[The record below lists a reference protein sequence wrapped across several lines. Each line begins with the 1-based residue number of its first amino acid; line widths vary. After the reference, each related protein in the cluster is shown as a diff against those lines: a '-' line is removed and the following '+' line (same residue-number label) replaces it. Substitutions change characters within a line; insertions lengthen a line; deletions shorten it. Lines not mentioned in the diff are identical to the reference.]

1 VRHTAGPF
9 EDLRMPT
16 PDSPP
21 PTPADPGTGRR
32 IRLMVLAMAAFIF
45 NDTLVKVVSEGLPAG
60 QLILVRGLMA
70 TALVWVVARATAGAL
85 PLRHVFGPWVLLRTL
100 TDTLAT
106 VTYLLSLFHLPI
118 ANATAINMAT
128 PLVIAL
134 LAGPMLGQRVGARR
148 WLLIGAGFA
157 GVLLVVQ
164 PGPGG
169 FNAWAWLCVLATL
182 FNAVRDLIT
191 PRIAGEVSS
200 MGITLSTTLGVTI
213 AAALMTAA
221 DGGWAPMSGTQLGQ
235 LAAAA
240 VFLAAGHALTIA
252 ATRGSD
258 LAIVSPFR
266 YSALLVAVVLGWL
279 VWGEV
284 PNALAWAGMALLIA
298 SGVLLLRLGRR

>member
-1 VRHTAGPF
+1 MSVPPAPV
-9 EDLRMPT
+9 
-16 PDSPP
+16 PP
-21 PTPADPGTGRR
+21 PGIAPGTRHR
-32 IRLMVLAMAAFIF
+32 IRLMVLAMTAFIA
-45 NDTLVKVVSEGLPAG
+45 NDALVKVVSEGLPAG

-70 TALVWVVARATAGAL
+70 TALVWAVARATAGAL
-85 PLRHVFGPWVLLRTL
+85 PLRHVFGRWVLLRTL
-100 TDTLAT
+100 LDALAT
-106 VTYLLSLFHLPI
+106 VTYLVSLFHLPI

-169 FNAWAWLCVLATL
+169 FNAYAWLCVLATL
-182 FNAVRDLIT
+182 FNAARDLVT

-200 MGITLSTTLGVTI
+200 MGITLSTTAGVTV
-213 AAALMTAA
+213 AAALMTAS
-221 DGGWAPMSGTQLGQ
+221 DGGFVPMSTLQVGQ

-258 LAIVSPFR
+258 LATVSPFR
-266 YSALLVAVVLGWL
+266 YSALVVAVALGWL
-279 VWGEV
+279 VWGEA
-284 PNALAWAGMALLIA
+284 PNLLAWGGIALLIA
-298 SGVLLLRLGRR
+298 SGVALLRMPRD